1 MRHETEGDTVK
12 LGYARISTTDQN
24 ASMQVQALIDAGV
37 QKKYIFTDQMSG
49 AKAARERPEMR
60 KLLEYA
66 REGNEIYVWRIDRL
80 GRSLVDVVNT
90 VQDITDRGI
99 RLYSIMDGVDPST
112 SHGRLQL
119 ALFASLAQYERELI
133 NERVRAGVMAAQARG
148 VKFGKQGPKQSTIET
163 KIRLVRQ
170 LLSEGNTAEEAAE
183 AVNWSRAT
191 LYRYLKKYGSDS
203 PAQPGDVVHG
213 RGRSQYA
220 EKTKLPARR

>member
-1 MRHETEGDTVK
+1 MRQPV
-12 LGYARISTTDQN
+12 R
-24 ASMQVQALIDAGV
+24 ALLDAEV
-37 QKKYIFTDQMSG
+37 QKKYIFAGQMSG
-49 AKAARERPEMR
+49 AKAARERPEMN

-66 REGNEIYVWRIDRL
+66 REGDEIYVWRIDRL

-99 RLYSIMDGVDPST
+99 RLYSIMDGVGPST

-119 ALFASLAQYERELI
+119 ALFASLTQYERELI

-148 VKFGKQGPKQSTIET
+148 VKSGKQGAKQSTIET

-170 LLSEGNTAEEAAE
+170 LLSEGNTADEAAE
-183 AVNWSRAT
+183 AVSWSRAT
-191 LYRYLKKYGSDS
+191 LYRYLKKYGADTPTES
-203 PAQPGDVVHG
+203 GEVVQG

-220 EKTKLPARR
+220 AKTKLPARR